1 MPNRPPRSIQTALGL
16 AGGAALLSLLAACA
30 NNQLPSRS
38 VASTPIGSTATSP
51 PWLSPQGY
59 GPAGINRDYYIGADP
74 NFPRGTT
81 GGRGGAGGGGGGGGG
96 MR

>member
-1 MPNRPPRSIQTALGL
+1 MPNRPPRSNMPAFL
-16 AGGAALLSLLAACA
+16 AGCAVIPLLAACGY
-30 NNQLPSRS
+30 QPPSRS

-59 GPAGINRDYYIGADP
+59 GPGGINRNYYIGADP
-74 NFPRGTT
+74 NFPEGTT
-81 GGRGGAGGGGGGGGG
+81 GSRGGGGGAGGR

>member
-1 MPNRPPRSIQTALGL
+1 MPNRPPRSITAALGV
-16 AGGAALLSLLAACA
+16 AGGVALLSLLGACA
-30 NNQLPSRS
+30 NQPPSRS

-59 GPAGINRDYYIGADP
+59 GPGGINQNYYIGADP
-74 NFPRGTT
+74 NFPEGTSGSRG
-81 GGRGGAGGGGGGGGG
+81 GGGSGGAGGG